1 MARRGA
7 RPRRGGGPGGR
18 LIGLGKPLRLA
29 LVGHT
34 NTGKTSLLQTLLRR
48 RDIGEVSAH
57 GGTTRAV
64 ETGEVADDEGVI
76 AVLLDTPGIEES
88 DRLRDAMESEQTDRY
103 DDPRT
108 LLDRFLASPAAADV
122 NDLGLE
128 AASVRAAL
136 SADVLLYAIDARD
149 EPKPKHL
156 DELAVLAATAR
167 PLVPVLNY
175 AAHPD
180 AQPASWRGA
189 CARQGLHATV
199 AFDAVVYD
207 DAGEQRLLAAL
218 QALAP
223 GHEAALERW
232 LALRSR
238 ARREAIAAATDV
250 AGELL
255 ITAVAAVVVSA
266 PEARDEA
273 ARRVAVETATARLL
287 EGLRQREIVTRDRI
301 AATLGF
307 YGAEARAVAFDV
319 AEALGGV
326 DFLSPASLERAG
338 LWAAGA
344 GAGLVAT
351 GALVDIA
358 VGGVSLGGFAVLGAI
373 GSALGAAG
381 ASARKVL
388 RRLRGQEEVRLGD
401 AGVELLAAR
410 AVATIRA
417 VLARGHA
424 AIEPVP
430 IESAV
435 TESLAHDAGPGW
447 RAAWAAARG
456 RAEWSDLSH
465 PRPRGVPGHARAE
478 AVKNVAAALADRIR
492 ELPGSGGTPL

>member
-1 MARRGA
+1 MPTAAPRGRSRRARSPTKRA
-7 RPRRGGGPGGR
+7 SSPSSSTRPGSRSR
-18 LIGLGKPLRLA
+18 
-29 LVGHT
+29 
-34 NTGKTSLLQTLLRR
+34 
-48 RDIGEVSAH
+48 
-57 GGTTRAV
+57 
-64 ETGEVADDEGVI
+64 
-76 AVLLDTPGIEES
+76 
-88 DRLRDAMESEQTDRY
+88 DRLRDALESERTDRY

-136 SADVLLYAIDARD
+136 SVDVLLYAVDVRD

-156 DELAVLAATAR
+156 DEFAVLAATAR

-180 AQPASWRGA
+180 AQPATWRDA

-218 QALAP
+218 KALAP
-223 GHEAALERW
+223 AHEAALERW
-232 LALRSR
+232 VTLRSR
-238 ARREAIAAATDV
+238 ERRAAVAAATDI
-250 AGELL
+250 AAELL
-255 ITAVAAVVVSA
+255 ITAAAAVVVTA
-266 PEARDEA
+266 PEPRDEA
-273 ARRVAVETATARLL
+273 ARRVALEAAHTRLL
-287 EGLRQREIVTRDRI
+287 DGLRQRETAARDRI

-307 YGAEARAVAFDV
+307 YGDEARAVAFDV

-358 VGGVSLGGFAVLGAI
+358 VGGVSLGGFAALGAV

-388 RRLRGQEEVRLGD
+388 RRLRGQAEVRLGD

-410 AVATIRA
+410 AMATIRA

-430 IESAV
+430 IEAAV
-435 TESLAHDAGPGW
+435 RESLAHDAGPVW
-447 RAAWAAARG
+447 RASWAAARG
-456 RAEWSDLSH
+456 RAAWSELSH

-478 AVKNVAAALADRIR
+478 AVRSVAAALADRIR
-492 ELPGSGGTPL
+492 ELPGSG